1 MEIRAYLDLMHTVEK
16 LKCELRH
23 SWTSDGRRE
32 SVAEH
37 TWRLALM
44 AYFVKDEFPEADADK
59 VILMCLCHDLG
70 EVFIGDIPAFEKTEA
85 DSAAEDAAV
94 NAWLA
99 RLPAPY
105 NAELSA
111 LFAEM
116 AAQKTLEA
124 KIYKAL
130 DKLEA
135 LIQHNEADIATWLPL
150 EYELN
155 FTYGS
160 EETAFCSYMERL
172 RAEIN
177 RDCAEKIRA
186 AEEAGKQTK

>member
-1 MEIRAYLDLMHTVEK
+1 MK
-16 LKCELRH
+16 
-23 SWTSDGRRE
+23 
-32 SVAEH
+32 
-37 TWRLALM
+37 
-44 AYFVKDEFPEADADK
+44 
-59 VILMCLCHDLG
+59 
-70 EVFIGDIPAFEKTEA
+70 IPAFEKTEA

-94 NAWLA
+94 NAWLE

-116 AAQKTLEA
+116 AAQETLEA

-160 EETAFCSYMERL
+160 EEAAFCSYMDRL

-186 AEEAGKQTK
+186 AEEAGRQAK

>member
-44 AYFVKDEFPEADADK
+44 AYFVKDEVPEADADK

-70 EVFIGDIPAFEKTEA
+70 EVFIGDIPAFEKSEA
-85 DSAAEDAAV
+85 YSAAEDAAV
-94 NAWLA
+94 NAWLE

-116 AAQKTLEA
+116 AAQETLEA

-160 EETAFCSYMERL
+160 EETAFFSYMERL

-186 AEEAGKQTK
+186 AEETGKQIK